1 MLEPHKIILVTVLL
15 MLSAFFSAAETA
27 FTRVSMAF
35 VNRQIKKG
43 NKRAKKVQKIFESGT
58 NFLSAILVSNNII
71 NSFLSIIGAA
81 IFSKFFDNWVIAGF
95 FVTSILIIFGEIVP
109 KNIAIKNADNIAL
122 LFATPVLF
130 VIKILNPITFL
141 LHKISSLF
149 HKNDENENKDT
160 SEEQLDKLRGLI
172 DILSKEK
179 HLRSA
184 NLLNNVLDFEAMDLS
199 DIFIHRKNVYTIDI
213 DLPTKEAIKKII
225 NSPFK
230 TILAYETKED
240 NIIGYFDQFQVIKFL
255 LKHKEIINLRGLLQ
269 EPIFAHESSSVHKLI
284 EELKKSKSK
293 LAVIVD
299 EFGGFMGISTLR
311 LIIEEIMDIITAKQ
325 DGNIRKKG
333 NSYIISGDMFVREI
347 NKRLGYDLD
356 DEHTTIN
363 GLILFLSNEAE
374 SRLPVKGDVFESE
387 NFKFEIISQKNNT
400 NQVKITKKVKK
411 D

>member
-1 MLEPHKIILVTVLL
+1 MLEPKQIILVTVLL
-15 MLSAFFSAAETA
+15 MLSSFFSAAETA

-35 VNRQIKKG
+35 INRQIKKG
-43 NKRAKKVQKIFESGT
+43 NKRAKKVQKIFESDT

-81 IFSKFFDNWVIAGF
+81 IFSEFFDNLIIAGF
-95 FVTSILIIFGEIVP
+95 IITSILIIFGEIIP
-109 KNIAIKNADNIAL
+109 KNIAIKNADTISL
-122 LFATPVLF
+122 MFATPILF

-141 LHKISSLF
+141 LHKLSSVF
-149 HKNDENENKDT
+149 HKNSANENNDN
-160 SEEQLDKLRGLI
+160 SEEQLEKLRGLI

-184 NLLNNVLDFEAMDLS
+184 SLLNNVLDFEEMDLS

-213 DLPTKEAIKKII
+213 ALPKEEIIIKII

-230 TILAYETKED
+230 TIPAYEAKED

-255 LKHKEIINLRGLLQ
+255 LKHKEIINLRRLLQ

-293 LAVIVD
+293 LAIIVD
-299 EFGGFMGISTLR
+299 EFGGFMGITTLN
-311 LIIEEIMDIITAKQ
+311 LIIEEIMDMITIKQ
-325 DGNIRKKG
+325 DDSIRKKG
-333 NSYIISGDMFVREI
+333 NGYIISGDMFIREI

-363 GLILFLSNEAE
+363 GLILFLSNEKEA
-374 SRLPVKGDVFESE
+374 RLPVKGDVFESE
-387 NFKFEIISQKNNT
+387 NFRFEIISQKNNT
-400 NQVKITKKVKK
+400 NQVKITKKVKNG
-411 D
+411 